1 MTMPLVFRSLKIIC
15 RQNIHRKFK
24 FEFPIKPTKTL
35 VYTHYLQFSNTQNHF
50 QNSIFQSKTSRSIH
64 SLEDSHS
71 LAEKQQDP
79 DSEVAIRVQNTLK
92 KYRDSP
98 VRKIELALDLC
109 CPTMTQDLVLKVLKR
124 HRSDWKPAYI
134 FFNWVSKEGTISL
147 SSCVY
152 NEILDILGRMRRF
165 EEFTLVLDEMS
176 KREGLVDEDTYR
188 VLVNRYAGAHM
199 VEDAIGAFNKRREL
213 GLELDLVSFQ
223 KLLMYLCRYK
233 HVDVAETLLHSKGH
247 EFGVDI
253 KTMNI
258 VLNGWCVL
266 GNIRE
271 AKRFWKDII
280 ASECKPDVFTYGTF
294 IKALTNKG
302 KLGTAMKLYEA
313 MWEMQC
319 KPDVVICNC
328 VIDALCFKKRVPEA
342 LAVFEGMKE
351 RGCLPNVA
359 TYNSLI
365 KHMCKIGR
373 MEKVYELLDE
383 MQEKKGSCMPD
394 EITFNYLLK
403 SLKQPEEVAG
413 VLERMKIIGCRMNH
427 DTYNLLLKLHADWD
441 SEEKVRYTWEE
452 MEKNGLGLDRRSYT
466 IMIHWLYDKGRV
478 EDALRYFG
486 EMENKG
492 MVPEP
497 RTKILCNSMNTRKQK
512 EAEEEEKS
520 AKNSDQSP
528 RSSHERNTKKKVNSV
543 QF

>member
-1 MTMPLVFRSLKIIC
+1 
-15 RQNIHRKFK
+15 
-24 FEFPIKPTKTL
+24 
-35 VYTHYLQFSNTQNHF
+35 
-50 QNSIFQSKTSRSIH
+50 
-64 SLEDSHS
+64 
-71 LAEKQQDP
+71 
-79 DSEVAIRVQNTLK
+79 
-92 KYRDSP
+92 
-98 VRKIELALDLC
+98 
-109 CPTMTQDLVLKVLKR
+109 
-124 HRSDWKPAYI
+124 
-134 FFNWVSKEGTISL
+134 
-147 SSCVY
+147 
-152 NEILDILGRMRRF
+152 
-165 EEFTLVLDEMS
+165 
-176 KREGLVDEDTYR
+176 
-188 VLVNRYAGAHM
+188 
-199 VEDAIGAFNKRREL
+199 
-213 GLELDLVSFQ
+213 
-223 KLLMYLCRYK
+223 
-233 HVDVAETLLHSKGH
+233 
-247 EFGVDI
+247 
-253 KTMNI
+253 
-258 VLNGWCVL
+258 
-266 GNIRE
+266 
-271 AKRFWKDII
+271 
-280 ASECKPDVFTYGTF
+280 
-294 IKALTNKG
+294 
-302 KLGTAMKLYEA
+302 MKLYEA

-403 SLKQPEEVAG
+403 SLKKPEEVAG
-413 VLERMKIIGCRMNH
+413 VLERMKIIGCKMNN

-497 RTKILCNSMNTRKQK
+497 RTKILCNSMITRKQK

-520 AKNSDQSP
+520 AKNNDQSP

>member
-1 MTMPLVFRSLKIIC
+1 MPFVFRSLLIIC
-15 RQNIHRKFK
+15 RQNHRRLKFD
-24 FEFPIKPTKTL
+24 FPIKPTKNH
-35 VYTHYLQFSNTQNHF
+35 VYTHNFQFPHTQNHF
-50 QNSIFQSKTSRSIH
+50 QNAFFQSKTSPSIH
-64 SLEDSHS
+64 SLENSLS

-79 DSEVAIRVQNTLK
+79 DSELAIRVQNTLK

-134 FFNWVSKEGTISL
+134 FFNWVSREGIISL

-165 EEFTLVLDEMS
+165 EEFTQVLDEMS
-176 KREGLVDEDTYR
+176 KREGFVDEDTYR

-199 VEDAIGAFNKRREL
+199 VEEAIGAFNKRREL

-233 HVDVAETLLHSKGH
+233 HVDVAETLLNSKGH

-266 GNIRE
+266 GNVRE

-280 ASECKPDVFTYGTF
+280 ASKCKPDVFTYGTF

-328 VIDALCFKKRVPEA
+328 IIDALCFKKRVPQA

-373 MEKVYELLDE
+373 MQKVYKLLDE

-403 SLKQPEEVAG
+403 SLKKPEEVSG
-413 VLERMKIIGCRMNH
+413 VLERMEVNGCKMNI

-441 SEEKVRYTWEE
+441 SEEKLRYTWEE

-466 IMIHWLYDKGRV
+466 IMIHWLYGKGRV
-478 EDALRYFG
+478 EDALCYIG

-492 MVPEP
+492 IVPEP
-497 RTKILCNSMNTRKQK
+497 RTKILLNFMISRKQK
-512 EAEEEEKS
+512 EAEEGEKS
-520 AKNSDQSP
+520 AKNDGSIA
-528 RSSHERNTKKKVNSV
+528 KV
-543 QF
+543 FP

>member
-1 MTMPLVFRSLKIIC
+1 M
-15 RQNIHRKFK
+15 Q
-24 FEFPIKPTKTL
+24 
-35 VYTHYLQFSNTQNHF
+35 
-50 QNSIFQSKTSRSIH
+50 
-64 SLEDSHS
+64 
-71 LAEKQQDP
+71 A
-79 DSEVAIRVQNTLK
+79 
-92 KYRDSP
+92 
-98 VRKIELALDLC
+98 
-109 CPTMTQDLVLKVLKR
+109 
-124 HRSDWKPAYI
+124 
-134 FFNWVSKEGTISL
+134 G
-147 SSCVY
+147 CVY
-152 NEILDILGRMRRF
+152 LWIL
-165 EEFTLVLDEMS
+165 
-176 KREGLVDEDTYR
+176 
-188 VLVNRYAGAHM
+188 
-199 VEDAIGAFNKRREL
+199 
-213 GLELDLVSFQ
+213 
-223 KLLMYLCRYK
+223 
-233 HVDVAETLLHSKGH
+233 
-247 EFGVDI
+247 
-253 KTMNI
+253 
-258 VLNGWCVL
+258 
-266 GNIRE
+266 
-271 AKRFWKDII
+271 
-280 ASECKPDVFTYGTF
+280 F

-319 KPDVVICNC
+319 KPDVVICNVCC

-403 SLKQPEEVAG
+403 SLKKPEEVAG

-512 EAEEEEKS
+512 EAERKEKRVQRIMINRQGLPMKEIRRKKS
-520 AKNSDQSP
+520 IRFNFKVC
-528 RSSHERNTKKKVNSV
+528 HETVDDGELCFCLRIL
-543 QF
+543 